1 MAPKIKKEKE
11 KGKASC
17 IAALTPQALAMRAQR
32 KNEEVQKEHPWRS
45 DYYNKHV
52 KQSRTQSNAAKQ

>member
-1 MAPKIKKEKE
+1 MAPKIKQEKE

-17 IAALTPQALAMRAQR
+17 IAALTPQALAMRTKR
-32 KNEEVQKEHPWRS
+32 KIEEVQKEHPWLS

-52 KQSRTQSNAAKQ
+52 KKSRTQSNTQKQ